1 MNLPAAC
8 LRNRAVTYFAAVLL
22 FIGGIVSFLGL
33 GQLEDPEFTIKN
45 ALIITTYPG
54 ASPTEVEQEITD
66 RIELAIRRCRRSTTL
81 NRSPSKGP
89 FLRQVEV
96 KAEYWADRLPQV
108 WISSAENQGH

>member
-1 MNLPAAC
+1 MNLPAC

-66 RIELAIRRCRRSTTL
+66 RIELATRRCRRSTTL
-81 NRSPSKGP
+81 SRSPSKA
-89 FLRQVEV
+89 FLRQGRGRPNT
-96 KAEYWADRLPQV
+96 DILRRCG
-108 WISSAENQGH
+108 SAPPKDQGH